1 MFHNARNLKYNLSLT
16 LIAFLLLLSCSS
28 DDDTETIVPE
38 YHAPIFDLTGAKA
51 VIYFGT
57 GNTTANGRTSETGPG
72 NLFKLDAVGERSPA
86 CWDASFAA
94 VRPLRNGLFVT
105 HYNNVT
111 KNYVYHVVELDNS
124 SFQLDDGY
132 GADLIGENDAGD
144 LIFADGHVFRRA
156 TKTIEKLETD
166 LPAFMV
172 VYVSG
177 NFATVRAQAD
187 FYVVNTV
194 TGKLYPILNCHGPLI
209 AALDADQ
216 VFVDDCQAENLL
228 TFSTGKRST
237 PGIYPFGF
245 SARTAIGIATLDSKL
260 TEYNTQ
266 GQVTFEAP
274 YPIASRV
281 LSFTNSGD
289 YFIIHERTG
298 VSVIKRGNPEVRPIL
313 SGVNVS
319 RFSAAD
325 GILYYAAIKKDGR
338 PVVGIFNLESGE
350 DTVVPGNVPPW
361 VALYA
366 FE

>member
-1 MFHNARNLKYNLSLT
+1 MFPNARNVKYNLSLI
-16 LIAFLLLLSCSS
+16 LIAFSLLLSCSS

-38 YHAPIFDLTGAKA
+38 YHAPIFDLTDAKA
-51 VIYFGT
+51 VVYFGT
-57 GNTTANGRTSETGPG
+57 GNTTANGRTSESGPG
-72 NLFKLDAVGERSPA
+72 NLFKLNAAGERSPA
-86 CWDASFAA
+86 CWGASFAA
-94 VRPLRNGLFVT
+94 VRPLRKGLFVT
-105 HYNNVT
+105 HYNDAS

-124 SFQLDDGY
+124 SFQLDGY

-156 TKTIEKLETD
+156 TKTVETLNTN
-166 LPAFMV
+166 LPVFMV
-172 VYVSG
+172 ASVSG
-177 NFATVRAQAD
+177 NFATVRAGAD
-187 FYVVNTV
+187 FYVMNTV
-194 TGKLYPILNCHGPLI
+194 TGKQYPVQNCHGPLI
-209 AALDADQ
+209 AALDTDQ
-216 VFVDDCQAENLL
+216 VFIDDCQAENLL
-228 TFSTGKRST
+228 TFTTGDRST
-237 PGIYPFGF
+237 PGILPFGF

-298 VSVIKRGNPEVRPIL
+298 VSVMKRGNPEVRTIL
-313 SGVNVS
+313 SEVNVS
-319 RFSAAD
+319 RFSAAN
-325 GILYYAAIKKDGR
+325 GILYYAAVQKNGR
-338 PVVGIFNLESGE
+338 PVVGVVDLESDE
-350 DTVVPGNVPPW
+350 DTVVPGNAPPW